1 MFSVHVWPSC
11 WFYDLLGG
19 RDHAFIKPQHLEW
32 DSLRLVL
39 QSTESHWMQ
48 LKQKEGFVLK
58 SPRVGVQLRLG
69 RPGTGSHNY
78 SYFSSSSLTPLTVS
92 LHSTEKLA
100 ARIRLANDPTCPA
113 LQAGASITLRIPTFP
128 KSPGSESLIGPA
140 LVRCSP
146 LIQSTVARG
155 VRSNERGCSYGNHVR
170 WGWGGAGSKAVP
182 RKGEK
187 RAGLLNNRGPRSGKF
202 VVFRKCSVSCFSLN
216 TVGP

>member
-100 ARIRLANDPTCPA
+100 ARIRLAKDPTCPA
-113 LQAGASITLRIPTFP
+113 LQAGASITLRIDHHF
-128 KSPGSESLIGPA
+128 LA
-140 LVRCSP
+140 WVFLV
-146 LIQSTVARG
+146 IQSVNEGWSRQAG
-155 VRSNERGCSYGNHVR
+155 VLTHSSLGTT
-170 WGWGGAGSKAVP
+170 WGVSW
-182 RKGEK
+182 EMCT
-187 RAGLLNNRGPRSGKF
+187 AGLPAEFIMLLSVTYSDWKVRVSVICCCKEL
-202 VVFRKCSVSCFSLN
+202 VHCSFSKPSN
-216 TVGP
+216 